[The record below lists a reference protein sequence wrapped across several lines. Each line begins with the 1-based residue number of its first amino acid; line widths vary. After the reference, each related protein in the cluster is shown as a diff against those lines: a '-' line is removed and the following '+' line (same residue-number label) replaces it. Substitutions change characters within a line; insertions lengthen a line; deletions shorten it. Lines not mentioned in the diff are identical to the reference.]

1 VYGVTFKIKRSLDN
15 DTAAAGGLAVEKKP
29 RREASSSSS
38 TLDDSSMGRETV
50 LLSCYGIGYSNV
62 NRRVT

>member
-1 VYGVTFKIKRSLDN
+1 MLRLLKEVYGVTFKIKISVDDDIVPDDTDTIRAN
-15 DTAAAGGLAVEKKP
+15 DAVNGAG
-29 RREASSSSS
+29 R
-38 TLDDSSMGRETV
+38 TTV